1 MRNFSSF
8 RAEPANVELQ
18 SSGAILARLLRGGF
32 WEVLRCAKEEYETAR
47 RNTASI
53 SFFMSEISLSRLS
66 GRDGH
71 ILHTLQPGERG
82 TSVRR
87 PVKGLRHFRQRLCH
101 VHRCTYLR
109 LQQHLIGVTVRPRS
123 EKAASRV
130 MLAPS
135 SSGLSRL
142 PSNTVS
148 RMRFFSG

>member
-1 MRNFSSF
+1 MAPSVYRPWSRPFLGKLRLRATQPLAGRSALRVPGQAVIYFSHNVEPGDAKGGNRQAVRNFSSF

-87 PVKGLRHFRQRLCH
+87 PVKGL
-101 VHRCTYLR
+101 
-109 LQQHLIGVTVRPRS
+109 
-123 EKAASRV
+123 
-130 MLAPS
+130 
-135 SSGLSRL
+135 
-142 PSNTVS
+142 
-148 RMRFFSG
+148 